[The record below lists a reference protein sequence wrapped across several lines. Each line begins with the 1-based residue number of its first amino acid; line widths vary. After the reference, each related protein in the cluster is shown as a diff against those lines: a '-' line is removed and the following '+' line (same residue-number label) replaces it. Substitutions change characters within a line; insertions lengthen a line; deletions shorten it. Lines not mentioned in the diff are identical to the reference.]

1 METKSAAIHRKML
14 MLVSQLPI
22 TGSAHKAAVVGD
34 AAMAAVLA
42 AFDMAAEC
50 GGAAALDRRHHLEL
64 GQADMAGI
72 RRTPRWSMNSKDIG
86 DLERWSHR
94 DQPPGSSPSISS
106 LRCSSGLVTARIVL
120 VATRA

>member
-1 METKSAAIHRKML
+1 
-14 MLVSQLPI
+14 
-22 TGSAHKAAVVGD
+22 
-34 AAMAAVLA
+34 MAAVLA

-94 DQPPGSSPSISS
+94 DQSPGSSPFISS